1 MQKKQI
7 TRLRNPT
14 LETKAPDG
22 EYYQKPGAT
31 QGNLLETLRNDKR
44 TWNPSWHILIES
56 QLSNTQT
63 SGKDVRFIQ
72 HTMDLLTGSKH

>member
-7 TRLRNPT
+7 TRFPNPT

-31 QGNLLETLRNDKR
+31 QGNLLETLRNNK
-44 TWNPSWHILIES
+44 
-56 QLSNTQT
+56 
-63 SGKDVRFIQ
+63 
-72 HTMDLLTGSKH
+72 